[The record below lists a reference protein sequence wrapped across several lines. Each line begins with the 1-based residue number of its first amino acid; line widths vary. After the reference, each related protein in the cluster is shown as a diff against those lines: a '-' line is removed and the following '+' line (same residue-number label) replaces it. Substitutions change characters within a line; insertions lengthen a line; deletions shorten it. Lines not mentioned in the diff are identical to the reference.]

1 MSGGVPGAVLAGV
14 RAALVSPRWIERERL
29 QELMRAPAQA
39 PAERPVP
46 RGGTGA
52 AFRLLRVL
60 QHLPGQRWRNTCLY
74 RSVAE
79 CLVLRRYG
87 VPAVLKIGVRNDT
100 GDIQAHAWVVRAD
113 RDPGPDAS
121 GHQPLVIRA

>member
-1 MSGGVPGAVLAGV
+1 MNGVPGAVLAGV
-14 RAALVSPRWIERERL
+14 RAALAAPRWIEDAPRL
-29 QELMRAPAQA
+29 QELMRAPNAA
-39 PAERPVP
+39 GPERPVP

-60 QHLPGQRWRNTCLY
+60 AHVPGARWRNTCLY

-87 VPAVLKIGVRNDT
+87 VPAVLKIGVKNAS
-100 GDIQAHAWVVRAD
+100 GDIEAHAWVVRAD
-113 RDPGPDAS
+113 RAPDHAD
-121 GHQPLVIRA
+121 GHQPLVLRA